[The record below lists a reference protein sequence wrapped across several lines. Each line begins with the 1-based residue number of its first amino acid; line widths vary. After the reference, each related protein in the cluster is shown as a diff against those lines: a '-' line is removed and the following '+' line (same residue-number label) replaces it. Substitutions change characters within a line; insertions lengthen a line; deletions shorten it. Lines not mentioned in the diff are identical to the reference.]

1 MRVVSPLQPSTS
13 APTPTRPKFDVDL
26 LKSYMKKLIST
37 TLEKERWDSKDKDKQ
52 RAWCKEISERVKGRM
67 LEIQPKG
74 FKFIVTTIIN
84 ENLGQGGRADM
95 ASHWE
100 DCDTVAQ
107 EMWANSGS
115 LSLEIAIDLRWWSP
129 LADILDQVIDALL
142 PHKDRWASFALQTN
156 SDDGVMAGILV
167 RISEELPELR
177 ELVLQCPEG
186 WRISRFPRPL
196 ICPKLQVL
204 RLQGMAP
211 QHNALVVSALP
222 SLASVSI
229 ADTSLRW
236 SDWSTL
242 LQHGPKLVELV
253 LRNVDIGRAGDL
265 GNVPPVSMPHL
276 ERFALRL
283 KTGRS
288 GPTGTAL
295 LDPVVASFFAPKLHT
310 LLVNVTGAG
319 TAPPPNHTWQEAMPM
334 LKTLVIQTE
343 GDIDASVFQRC
354 PHISHISV
362 SDSRLE
368 GHPLARRI
376 LEHLADPST
385 GPLLDQLD
393 TLTLLAMIPTYE
405 GWEKFLSGKKL
416 RVCID
421 PVFEIATRKSMDTK
435 NLQDREAAIEKLKAI
450 VPVEICPIPKDNT
463 WFSNRWRFGG
473 DD

>member
-156 SDDGVMAGILV
+156 SDDGVMAGIL
-167 RISEELPELR
+167 
-177 ELVLQCPEG
+177 
-186 WRISRFPRPL
+186 
-196 ICPKLQVL
+196 
-204 RLQGMAP
+204 GMAP

>member
-1 MRVVSPLQPSTS
+1 MKMRAFSDTDSTPGQNHIGRLPVEILLQIFLSAYLTSEHYTRFQLPFNLVLVSSFWRKLVLNEPRFWTYTFYGKNWLRRQTTPPLQSFLFQLS
-13 APTPTRPKFDVDL
+13 
-26 LKSYMKKLIST
+26 
-37 TLEKERWDSKDKDKQ
+37 Q
-52 RAWCKEISERVKGRM
+52 
-67 LEIQPKG
+67 
-74 FKFIVTTIIN
+74 
-84 ENLGQGGRADM
+84 
-95 ASHWE
+95 
-100 DCDTVAQ
+100 
-107 EMWANSGS
+107 SGN

-129 LADILDQVIDALL
+129 LADILDQVIDALV
-142 PHKDRWASFALQTN
+142 PHKDRWASFSLQTN

-167 RISEELPELR
+167 RIPEKLPELR

-265 GNVPPVSMPHL
+265 GNVPPISMPHL

-310 LLVNVTGAG
+310 LLVNVTGTG
-319 TAPPPNHTWQEAMPM
+319 TTPPPNHTWQEAMPM

-354 PHISHISV
+354 PHVSHISV

-376 LEHLADPST
+376 LEHLADPFT

-416 RVCID
+416 RICID
-421 PVFEIATRKSMDTK
+421 SVFEIAARKSMDTK

-450 VPVEICPIPKDNT
+450 VPVEICPIPKDDT